1 MGKPLNDE
9 EQTVTKKNKTN
20 QNQKKNISKVQKIKS
35 TIDLESLCLSLLS
48 SQIKIMT
55 ILESLDLESLSLSLD
70 LSFVAIPSLEFVQA
84 VCGFEFVQVVLDFMG
99 SCNSFKSS
107 RIRFVIMHC

>member
-9 EQTVTKKNKTN
+9 EQTITKKNKTN

-35 TIDLESLCLSLLS
+35 TIDLESLCLS

-70 LSFVAIPSLEFVQA
+70 LMM
-84 VCGFEFVQVVLDFMG
+84 FMIF
-99 SCNSFKSS
+99 CY
-107 RIRFVIMHC
+107 